1 MKSNSWGLEASPK
14 YYLASVQCLVHKDYV
29 TFMQDE
35 MKKMNVIKE
44 SEAYQRGIRC
54 YTMHASKGLEADIVY
69 IIDANEG
76 LIPNASKLKDM
87 DKNRCDMD
95 AARMIREERSLC
107 YVACTRAKEVLNI
120 VSTDE
125 PAAMLLG
132 ENPYSQYDSVY
143 QYYRVTGDD
152 IAAFENFVK
161 EYVTQ

>member
-1 MKSNSWGLEASPK
+1 
-14 YYLASVQCLVHKDYV
+14 
-29 TFMQDE
+29 
-35 MKKMNVIKE
+35 
-44 SEAYQRGIRC
+44 
-54 YTMHASKGLEADIVY
+54 
-69 IIDANEG
+69 
-76 LIPNASKLKDM
+76 
-87 DKNRCDMD
+87 
-95 AARMIREERSLC
+95 MIREERSLC